1 MSISEPQPSSS
12 ASSSIVQQQ
21 QTIRT
26 VENERITLP
35 SQNTKEN
42 DDALSDSSN
51 DVENLAMRT
60 LENLDEKV

>member
-12 ASSSIVQQQ
+12 ASSSIVQQ